1 MRDIKPK
8 KNHFQARADA
18 RKGGTSRAEQM
29 RTQTL
34 LTSYADKRD
43 AETITKF
50 LNWRAEHP
58 AVASG
63 EALAKYLEE
72 RGAERA
78 RAERCAQIAL
88 KQDPRYKE
96 FRLGSVAEEHSMDN
110 IAFRGLDHSKGR
122 RSQT

>member
-8 KNHFQARADA
+8 KDRMKMHADSARAG
-18 RKGGTSRAEQM
+18 KIRAEQM

-43 AETITKF
+43 AETISKF